1 MFDGLFQGMAWV
13 LAGAYSFT
21 RSYGVAIILLTL
33 VVMAF
38 VTPLTLKGTRSM
50 MAMQAFQPEIRRIQ
64 QEFKGDR
71 QKQNEELLRFYKE
84 NKINPVG
91 SCLPLL
97 IQAPIFIVLFRVI
110 SGLTQHAAD
119 GVTFDPKYLDEGTAL
134 YTSLSQVKEM
144 RFLGIDLALT
154 PLDVVRDSYVR
165 SLPYLLIVA
174 LVGVSSYVQQR
185 QVSGRN
191 PGQMTPQ
198 QKQMMRII
206 PLFSLTVAWFPAALG
221 IYWVTSNA
229 IRVLTQSYISR
240 RMYGMKR
247 GVAPAVVETT
257 AKEKPA
263 PPKPAS
269 GTAEPKA
276 KPGRV
281 TPSKKPGAARPP
293 ANRPTTGR
301 RTSDPGRTGG
311 SRPRRRP
318 EPPASGDQGKGK
330 R

>member
-21 RSYGVAIILLTL
+21 RSYGISIILLTL

-50 MAMQAFQPEIRRIQ
+50 MAMQAFQPEIRRLQ

-71 QKQNEELLRFYKE
+71 QKQNEELLKFYRE

-110 SGLTQHAAD
+110 SGLTRVVE
-119 GVTFDPKYLDEGTAL
+119 GGTTFDPKYLDQGTAL
-134 YTSLSQVKEM
+134 YKSLETHDEM
-144 RFLGIDLALT
+144 RFIGIDLAQT
-154 PLDVVRDSYVR
+154 PLDVLKVDFVR
-165 SLPYLLIVA
+165 SLPFLLIVA
-174 LVGVSSYVQQR
+174 LVGASSYIQQR

-229 IRVLTQSYISR
+229 IRVLTQTYISR
-240 RMYGMKR
+240 RMYGVKN

-257 AKEKPA
+257 ATEKA
-263 PPKPAS
+263 GGSKPTS
-269 GTAEPKA
+269 SNGPTT

>member
-1 MFDGLFQGMAWV
+1 MFDGLFEGMAWV
-13 LAGAYSFT
+13 LAGAYDLT
-21 RSYGVAIILLTL
+21 HSYGISIILLTL

-38 VTPLTLKGTRSM
+38 VTPLTLRGTRSM
-50 MAMQAFQPEIRRIQ
+50 MAMQAYQPEIRRIQ

-71 QKQNEELLRFYKE
+71 QKQNEEMLKFYRE

-110 SGLTQHAAD
+110 SGLTRV
-119 GVTFDPKYLDEGTAL
+119 GESGNFDPKYLDLNTEL
-134 YTSLSQVKEM
+134 YDSLSNHAEM
-144 RFLGIDLALT
+144 RFIGIDLAQT
-154 PLDVVRDSYVR
+154 PLDVLKADFVQ
-165 SLPYLLIVA
+165 SLPFLLIVA
-174 LVGVSSYVQQR
+174 LVGASSYIQQR

-229 IRVLTQSYISR
+229 VRVLTQTYISR
-240 RMYGMKR
+240 RMYGIKN
-247 GVAPAVVETT
+247 GVVPAVVETT

-263 PPKPAS
+263 APKPT
-269 GTAEPKA
+269 GTTDPKA